1 MLDMKT
7 PKITEK
13 EIGIIKDAQA
23 GSIQAFNRIFYMY
36 KDFVEKLLC
45 TYIKDMDESKDL
57 ANIVFLKVYDKLS
70 TFKDYSSFGGWL
82 RILTKNTAIDYL
94 RTVKS
99 DNVSTDDEN
108 RRLEPSISLDPESVI
123 VANMTFQYIVEQID
137 KLPPSYR
144 DVCKLFYI
152 NNLTVEQISDSLNMP
167 LGTVKSQLHRA
178 RKLFKKF
185 KL

>member
-1 MLDMKT
+1 MKS

-23 GSIQAFNRIFYMY
+23 GSIQAFNHIFHTY
-36 KDFVEKLLC
+36 KEFVEKVLHA
-45 TYIKDMDESKDL
+45 YIKDADESKDL

-82 RILTKNTAIDYL
+82 RILAKNTAIDYL
-94 RTVKS
+94 RTVKA
-99 DNVSTDDEN
+99 DNVLTGDED
-108 RRLEPSISLDPESVI
+108 LMSEQFMLPSNPEEDI
-123 VANMTFQYIVEQID
+123 VANMTFEYIVEQINNMS
-137 KLPPSYR
+137 PSYR

-152 NNLTVEQISDSLNMP
+152 NNLTVEQISNALNIP
-167 LGTVKSQLHRA
+167 VGTVKSQLHRA
-178 RKLFKKF
+178 RKLFKNF